1 MPPNKTE
8 FASDIRAVATRLV
21 RNLRQQHSDSGYSH
35 VDLLTMSLIHEHGSL
50 LPSELAQLERVSAQA
65 ISQVV
70 QKLYDG
76 GCIKK
81 TADKADKR
89 KTTLSLT
96 AKGNQILARVWE
108 EKNEWLIATID
119 ALFTDKEME
128 TIEKALPLLKRLSEY
143 AK

>member
-1 MPPNKTE
+1 LNKTA
-8 FASDIRAVATRLV
+8 FASDIRAIATRLV
-21 RNLRQQHSDSGYSH
+21 RNMRQQHSDSGYSH

-81 TADKADKR
+81 TADKTDKR

-96 AKGNQILARVWE
+96 AKGNQILQKVWE
-108 EKNEWLIATID
+108 EKNEWLMHAID
-119 ALFTDKEME
+119 ELFSEQELALL
-128 TIEKALPLLKRLSEY
+128 EKALPLLKRLSEHD
-143 AK
+143 K